1 MGEGVAGMIT
11 VSRHK
16 KSYPKEILYDGKRT
30 SARASIMTPANF
42 QEGVG
47 ACVIKQGGVI
57 TEKYGTAVQ
66 LMDEGDTNL
75 FFHLRLVIDT
85 ALQSYRIT
93 GFLSVGPICTDDA
106 SQGTP
111 APVLAWLDEKG
122 YKTVTIKKR
131 NNGSFGSFKIAPVAP
146 PVGNF
151 VTLFDDETDDLQHSI
166 LWDDPLAFYGPLF
179 SEVSIVTNTIKNLR
193 DCTIYI
199 KPAEDD
205 NLTISWI
212 GAYNPDVHEE
222 TLWLLDNAGN
232 QVAEIRI
239 YETEAIGER
248 TIPIKKNQT
257 YKLVVPGYS
266 YRNYAVTFNDTSVWL
281 LEPAKLQ
288 FMGSLGATPR
298 FYFKV
303 LANEAATFCIKD
315 YTQGPIDGLYGATLT
330 RLEDG
335 MVIDVTCTPKT
346 WYYQHD
352 SWALP
357 VESGG
362 TQTWKVDFKGVGRS
376 AFWLDGIPNLF
387 TDRSSWYARLDF
399 EDNEVAAGM
408 PNMIPANSI
417 GFVPNLGHYMP
428 YVAIPAYVQPT
439 LARFHAECANIYS
452 FVDAMSNNP
461 NFENVIRQYM
471 STTMGLKRDYTIF
484 ARGGRDA
491 FLDFDTQPDVQPG
504 IDAWVKNMARIND
517 GRPHYVAAAD
527 EPNYN
532 YPDFESYRAH
542 YVAMANFIRNHP
554 DYVASGA
561 KIMAAAS
568 SRFDHGPNASVPSER
583 KGYDWARMLVEQYPT
598 LVDAIVWHEWTVRGL
613 LNLRQYGKTV
623 ELAHTLT
630 NNGARRLAIEQTNTA
645 GGSSVSLY
653 DNNTHFASLWWAA
666 IFIACT
672 RTGKLDDLMWF
683 PISDEL
689 SHPKGLLYESQ
700 DATPVYSMKPVGLFH
715 EWLAAH
721 LFGCT
726 SSSVYPIEQVR
737 LEIDLVC
744 FSNVKAGVT
753 RQFVMGVNK
762 SPRTYTVYLTAF
774 AWAAP
779 YKLEFWNPDSTA
791 SIVTPTY
798 VAGDQYLT
806 FDLPAETIF
815 ILSKG
820 Y

>member
-11 VSRHK
+11 VSRSK
-16 KSYPKEILYDGKRT
+16 KSYPKEQLFNGGRT
-30 SARASIMTPANF
+30 AGLATIMTPANF
-42 QEGVG
+42 QQGVG
-47 ACVIKQGGVI
+47 ACVIRTGGVI
-57 TEKYGTAVQ
+57 TEKYGNAVQ
-66 LMDEGDTNL
+66 LKGEAGVW
-75 FFHLRLVIDT
+75 FHLRVVIDT
-85 ALQSYRIT
+85 AQEIYRIT
-93 GFLSVGPICTDDA
+93 GFLANGPICVDDD
-106 SQGTP
+106 SMGTP
-111 APVLAWLDEKG
+111 DGVLGWLDQKG
-122 YKTVTIKKR
+122 YKTVTVKKR
-131 NNGSFGSFKIAPVAP
+131 NNGSFGSFKITAVPA

-151 VTLFDDETDDLQHSI
+151 VTLFDEQTDDLQHS
-166 LWDDPLAFYGPLF
+166 LFYDDPNTFFGPLF
-179 SEVSIVTNTIKNLR
+179 SAVSIVTNTIQNLR
-193 DCTIYI
+193 DCNIYI

-205 NLTISWI
+205 NVTISWT
-212 GAYNPDVHEE
+212 GAYNPEVHEE
-222 TLWLLDNAGN
+222 TLWMLDNAGN

-239 YETEAIGER
+239 YENEATGER

-266 YRNYAVTFNDTSVWL
+266 YRNFAVTFNDTSIWL

-288 FMGSLGATPR
+288 FMGSLGAQPR

-315 YTQGPIDGLYGATLT
+315 YTRGPIDSLYGATLT

-399 EDNEVAAGM
+399 EDNEVAAAM

-428 YVAIPAYVQPT
+428 YANVPGYARPM
-439 LARFHAECANIYS
+439 LERFHAECANIYS
-452 FVDAMSNNP
+452 FVDVMAQTP
-461 NFENVIRQYM
+461 TWENLFREYM
-471 STTMGLKRDYTIF
+471 SATLGLKRDYTIL
-484 ARGGRDA
+484 ARLGRDA
-491 FLDFDTQPDVQPG
+491 YLDFDTQPDVEPG
-504 IDAWVKNMARIND
+504 VDAFIKNMARIND
-517 GRPHYVAAAD
+517 GRQHYIAGAD

-532 YPDFESYRAH
+532 YTTFESYRGHFIALGN
-542 YVAMANFIRNHP
+542 YIRNHP
-554 DYVASGA
+554 QYAASGV
-561 KIMAAAS
+561 KIMAVAS
-568 SRFDHGPNASVPSER
+568 SRFDHGPNAPIPSER
-583 KGYDWARMLVEQYPT
+583 KGYDWARMLVEEHPE

-613 LNLRQYGKTV
+613 LNLRQYGKSV
-623 ELAHTLT
+623 ELAHTLS

-666 IFIACT
+666 IYVACA

-683 PISDEL
+683 PISDEE
-689 SHPKGLLYESQ
+689 SHPKGLLFESN
-700 DATPVYSMKPVGLFH
+700 DAIPVYTMKPVGLFH
-715 EWLAAH
+715 EWLASH
-721 LFGCT
+721 LYGCT

-774 AWAAP
+774 AWATP
-779 YKLEFWNPDSTA
+779 YKLEFWNPNSTA
-791 SIVTPTY
+791 TIVTPTY